1 MWRVVKFAKVHKKSR
16 IEDVGG
22 GTTFSQTKLVV
33 VACKKSHNNKD
44 FVKIIFSLITNI
56 IHGFRT

>member
-1 MWRVVKFAKVHKKSR
+1 MKFAKMHKKGR
-16 IEDVGG
+16 IEDVDSS
-22 GTTFSQTKLVV
+22 TTFSQTKLVV